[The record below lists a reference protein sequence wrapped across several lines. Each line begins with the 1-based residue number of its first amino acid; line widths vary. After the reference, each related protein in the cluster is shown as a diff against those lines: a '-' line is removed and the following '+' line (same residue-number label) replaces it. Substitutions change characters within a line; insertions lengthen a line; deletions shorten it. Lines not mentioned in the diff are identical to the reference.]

1 MPKNKWFDKELM
13 LKVDKEMRRVEKKGA
28 TKIRKD
34 AKFNVSSN
42 LNSKT
47 GNLERRIGTRKSKF
61 PNGGRVVRSAAPHSV
76 LIEFG
81 HKIKSRGKAKGR
93 EPKDLGYKYKAPKYK
108 KSTSGRARAFPFM
121 GPAVYKNY
129 GLIMKDF
136 RDIYK

>member
-13 LKVDKEMRRVEKKGA
+13 VRVDKAMRSVEKKGA
-28 TKIRKD
+28 AKIRKD

-81 HKIKSRGKAKGR
+81 HKIKPRGKAKGR

-108 KSTSGRARAFPFM
+108 KSTSGRTRAFPFM
-121 GPAVYKNY
+121 GPAVEKNVDP
-129 GLIMKDF
+129 IMRDFKDVY
-136 RDIYK
+136 R